1 MKLSTGGYEIFV
13 CEHREGVKY
22 YFFSVTPQI
31 RQMISTKNIFLK
43 GDRES
48 LNSVIS
54 FRAPRLPGEKNPLY
68 LKPSLMMVGAREK
81 LALADSSVTKPQ
93 RERTANLIS
102 HPQNPDN
109 GKQAR
114 GSKRDFSNQR
124 HSQSY
129 SVKITLVFLIG
140 QIHELKL
147 VGPATL
153 CMT

>member
-22 YFFSVTPQI
+22 YLVFFCNPPNPPDDFHQKYFPQ
-31 RQMISTKNIFLK
+31 R
-43 GDRES
+43 DRES

-54 FRAPRLPGEKNPLY
+54 FRAPRLPGDKNPLY

-102 HPQNPDN
+102 RKIPTKVN
-109 GKQAR
+109 KQGAQKGTFQINVIVSR
-114 GSKRDFSNQR
+114 TRSKLRYCF
-124 HSQSY
+124 
-129 SVKITLVFLIG
+129 
-140 QIHELKL
+140 
-147 VGPATL
+147 
-153 CMT
+153 

>member
-1 MKLSTGGYEIFV
+1 MRFLCVNIGRVSNTIW
-13 CEHREGVKY
+13 
-22 YFFSVTPQI
+22 FFSITPQI

-48 LNSVIS
+48 LNSVIF

-102 HPQNPDN
+102 RKIPTKVN
-109 GKQAR
+109 KQGAQKGNVQINVIVSR
-114 GSKRDFSNQR
+114 IRSKL
-124 HSQSY
+124 H
-129 SVKITLVFLIG
+129 
-140 QIHELKL
+140 
-147 VGPATL
+147 
-153 CMT
+153 

>member
-1 MKLSTGGYEIFV
+1 MG
-13 CEHREGVKY
+13 EHREV
-22 YFFSVTPQI
+22 FFRNVQI

-43 GDRES
+43 GKGGSPNSAIFLGPPAPPAEKIHQIVFDTLPNDGWCERE
-48 LNSVIS
+48 IS
-54 FRAPRLPGEKNPLY
+54 FGRLQRHKATKRKNSKSYFP
-68 LKPSLMMVGAREK
+68 K
-81 LALADSSVTKPQ
+81 
-93 RERTANLIS
+93 NL
-102 HPQNPDN
+102 DK

-114 GSKRDFSNQR
+114 GSNRDFSNQR

>member
-22 YFFSVTPQI
+22 YLVFFRNPPNPPDDFHQKYFPQ
-31 RQMISTKNIFLK
+31 R
-43 GDRES
+43 GRES

-54 FRAPRLPGEKNPLY
+54 FRAPRLPGDKNPLY

-102 HPQNPDN
+102 
-109 GKQAR
+109 R
-114 GSKRDFSNQR
+114 
-124 HSQSY
+124 
-129 SVKITLVFLIG
+129 KIPTKAN
-140 QIHELKL
+140 KL
-147 VGPATL
+147 GA
-153 CMT
+153 